1 MCVSPLNDNETGSP
15 VLGVKQRILV
25 VDDDPM
31 ISKLVSGTLLKEGF
45 DVDIVN
51 DGLKA
56 LEFIDAGAPD
66 LVILDLMLPRLNG
79 YEVSRRIREVSQI
92 PIIILS
98 GICNEVEKVKCL
110 DLGADDYISK
120 PFGARELLA
129 RVHAVL
135 RRAKP
140 PEMRALTPPLIRVGE
155 IDLDFKQRKVTRNGI
170 EVKLTPTEYSLLQ
183 ELAVN
188 SGKVLTYAYLLE
200 HVWGPQYQNEK
211 EYLHVFI
218 GRLRSKL
225 EADKANPKYII
236 TVSAVGYEFKDPAAT
251 AEQTP

>member
-1 MCVSPLNDNETGSP
+1 MCVPPLNDNETGSP
-15 VLGVKQRILV
+15 VPGVKQRILV

-45 DVDIVN
+45 DVDTVN

-56 LEFIDAGAPD
+56 LEFIDAGSPN
-66 LVILDLMLPRLNG
+66 LVILDLMLPGVNG
-79 YEVSRRIREVSQI
+79 YEVCRRIRERSQI

-155 IDLDFKQRKVTRNGI
+155 IDLDFKQRKVT
-170 EVKLTPTEYSLLQ
+170 
-183 ELAVN
+183 
-188 SGKVLTYAYLLE
+188 
-200 HVWGPQYQNEK
+200 
-211 EYLHVFI
+211 
-218 GRLRSKL
+218 
-225 EADKANPKYII
+225 
-236 TVSAVGYEFKDPAAT
+236 
-251 AEQTP
+251 